1 MNFKKFQFAGT
12 PNSSVLAEKGEVY
25 KSPNGQIQQIA
36 QHAPSH
42 DDGEQVNQFGIKP
55 TAKGNGGVVVD
66 ADSVLSDSYSQVS
79 SGKRENSMKEQIVKI
94 KAEEGEIIA
103 SQLGLDIRLKKAVSP
118 SKLFLEIQEAKD
130 KIALKIMKASEKTQK
145 TRESSNA
152 LQANQAQLMS
162 LPTDEEIYEAIFN
175 TQEEKKENSFLD
187 FEEEAEAQYGISF
200 DKKRALRNLQ
210 AENTRTYTDD
220 RNPLSDFGILSP
232 SPSKI
237 EIGKHEQSFTPVVE
251 NPNNWITKPKI
262 EQIETGLDDS
272 AQFLDNWYGRR
283 NKITSPIKFGDEVF
297 DTDIQDV
304 FGGEVANAAAYYDSE
319 FKKSNFRTDVPFKS
333 NTGVHEYT
341 HAIDDRYGQNM
352 GNSSPALKT
361 NYKELGIQP
370 TTPVFTGN
378 KNLIYDYNVSKENGF
393 SNEYYT
399 APEESYARLNELR
412 RTANFSPNYNVKKE
426 DIQKLR
432 EENKTNK
439 LFLFYDDESIM
450 KMWNGLS
457 STNFNSPTI
466 EKPMLQQT
474 AKFGIKNKIPTSEL
488 GVHKYHNQPV
498 IVPTRGTGQYGNS
511 TYVQKEEKIPFLK
524 PSSPVMRKNLMNSL
538 GVRNVSTSYYPGMEK
553 DVQDM
558 ISMKNEDSSLDF
570 DDESTSQYGGA
581 KMYPSSTQ
589 VSRTIVPFFAIS
601 LLGEKEAKPFDSL
614 TPENYLKL
622 AVDNGKIVGHDLQ
635 DIQFETTKPLHKFNR
650 DLDEKY
656 RNDKEF
662 WKISDLK
669 YNQRHNQKIP
679 KSMLDDILDGAIKSG
694 VDPYDAL
701 AIAQRESGFGNN
713 YSFDKAPKSIFSNW
727 YEDVQ
732 LSKGLNELSYKTIE
746 QAKKYSDKNTQ
757 YPFASEMNT
766 IKEKTKKYGLRGYNY
781 GDPDYPNKI
790 AKEKEIMFS
799 DENKEF
805 RDYVNSRIKRKQYGG
820 AHYNKNLNYILPNS
834 LLDEKNE
841 DIEEPVFKLKKKEIK
856 GDKRNGYSAYEQNGE
871 IYMDNINDEPIKQH
885 ETFHYLRSKGYFSPR
900 EQAIENELLDGSIY
914 SPLDK
919 NKLNSEIYSPEE
931 LAARFHS
938 ISGYLPNNYK
948 EEDFKKLWETGKDLQ
963 IQDLKQVIPY
973 DKALYYMNN
982 YHPSKMQMGGMVSKD
997 SSNLKEI
1004 KKQRDWLRAWYGERD
1019 IVTEPIEI
1027 FENELK
1033 SVNGSKTKDPE
1044 ILKQNE
1050 EFRERGKKTNFDVSA
1065 YYHTPSDRSVFLK
1078 DVTGTT
1084 DPIHEFTH
1092 SIDNNYGD
1100 NIGTFNSINPFHP
1113 LKTDYTKLGVKPIKE
1128 NDYFTNTE
1136 ETYARL
1142 NEARYSSG
1150 YAANYKPTLED
1161 IKEQRRLNKKNKPK
1175 AYNHLFDYYDD
1186 NSIMQMWNGLSD
1198 TRFEESSV
1206 ENPMLQQTAK
1216 YGIKKQYGG
1225 SSSILKQLQLL

>member
-42 DDGEQVNQFGIKP
+42 DDGEQVNQFGIKS
-55 TAKGNGGVVVD
+55 TSKGNGGVVVD
-66 ADSVLSDSYSQVS
+66 ADSVLSDSLTQVQ
-79 SGKRENSMKEQIVKI
+79 SGSRKNSMKEQIVKI
-94 KAEEGEIIA
+94 KPEEGEIIA
-103 SQLGLDIRLKKAVSP
+103 SQLGLDIRLKKSVSP

-162 LPTDEEIYEAIFN
+162 LPTDEEIYEAIFH
-175 TQEEKKENSFLD
+175 TQEEKKEN
-187 FEEEAEAQYGISF
+187 
-200 DKKRALRNLQ
+200 
-210 AENTRTYTDD
+210 
-220 RNPLSDFGILSP
+220 
-232 SPSKI
+232 
-237 EIGKHEQSFTPVVE
+237 
-251 NPNNWITKPKI
+251 
-262 EQIETGLDDS
+262 
-272 AQFLDNWYGRR
+272 
-283 NKITSPIKFGDEVF
+283 
-297 DTDIQDV
+297 
-304 FGGEVANAAAYYDSE
+304 
-319 FKKSNFRTDVPFKS
+319 
-333 NTGVHEYT
+333 
-341 HAIDDRYGQNM
+341 
-352 GNSSPALKT
+352 
-361 NYKELGIQP
+361 
-370 TTPVFTGN
+370 
-378 KNLIYDYNVSKENGF
+378 
-393 SNEYYT
+393 
-399 APEESYARLNELR
+399 
-412 RTANFSPNYNVKKE
+412 
-426 DIQKLR
+426 
-432 EENKTNK
+432 
-439 LFLFYDDESIM
+439 
-450 KMWNGLS
+450 
-457 STNFNSPTI
+457 
-466 EKPMLQQT
+466 
-474 AKFGIKNKIPTSEL
+474 
-488 GVHKYHNQPV
+488 
-498 IVPTRGTGQYGNS
+498 
-511 TYVQKEEKIPFLK
+511 
-524 PSSPVMRKNLMNSL
+524 
-538 GVRNVSTSYYPGMEK
+538 
-553 DVQDM
+553 
-558 ISMKNEDSSLDF
+558 SSLDF

-650 DLDEKY
+650 GLDEKY

-701 AIAQRESGFGNN
+701 AVAQRESGFGNN

-841 DIEEPVFKLKKKEIK
+841 DVEEPVFKLKKKEIK

-919 NKLNSEIYSPEE
+919 NKLNSDIYSPEE

-1216 YGIKKQYGG
+1216 YGIKKQFGG
-1225 SSSILKQLQLL
+1225 GSSILKQLQLL

>member
-12 PNSSVLAEKGEVY
+12 PNSSVLAEKGEIY

-42 DDGEQVNQFGIKP
+42 DDGEQVNQFGIKS
-55 TAKGNGGVVVD
+55 TSKGNGGVVVD
-66 ADSVLSDSYSQVS
+66 ADSVLSDSLTQVQ
-79 SGKRENSMKEQIVKI
+79 SGSRKNSMKEQIVKI

-103 SQLGLDIRLKKAVSP
+103 SQLGLDIRLKKSVSP

-162 LPTDEEIYEAIFN
+162 LPTDEEIYEAIFH
-175 TQEEKKENSFLD
+175 TQEEKKESSGID
-187 FEEEAEAQYGISF
+187 FEATEDAQYGKST
-200 DKKRALRNLQ
+200 KV
-210 AENTRTYTDD
+210 YTNKDEYLKASKSYQD
-220 RNPLSDFGILSP
+220 SLTLHNIFVDANQKYGALSP
-232 SPSKI
+232 NAN
-237 EIGKHEQSFTPVVE
+237 ENIGKLNKP
-251 NPNNWITKPKI
+251 IT
-262 EQIETGLDDS
+262 
-272 AQFLDNWYGRR
+272 
-283 NKITSPIKFGDEVF
+283 NKTAYEEK
-297 DTDIQDV
+297 
-304 FGGEVANAAAYYDSE
+304 AKAAYMD
-319 FKKSNFRTDVPFKS
+319 
-333 NTGVHEYT
+333 
-341 HAIDDRYGQNM
+341 
-352 GNSSPALKT
+352 
-361 NYKELGIQP
+361 
-370 TTPVFTGN
+370 
-378 KNLIYDYNVSKENGF
+378 KENGNKF
-393 SNEYYT
+393 NEYQNASLPDDYLVNPNTTNPSIKPSGRIRQGVPFWTEGT
-399 APEESYARLNELR
+399 AMDLTGSNLIVDGY
-412 RTANFSPNYNVKKE
+412 KKPKQ
-426 DIQKLR
+426 IPI
-432 EENKTNK
+432 
-439 LFLFYDDESIM
+439 Y
-450 KMWNGLS
+450 
-457 STNFNSPTI
+457 
-466 EKPMLQQT
+466 EKPQTPSQQPDELNQDYLNRLHRENVY
-474 AKFGIKNKIPTSEL
+474 GIKQKPKLIR
-488 GVHKYHNQPV
+488 NQ
-498 IVPTRGTGQYGNS
+498 
-511 TYVQKEEKIPFLK
+511 F
-524 PSSPVMRKNLMNSL
+524 
-538 GVRNVSTSYYPGMEK
+538 
-553 DVQDM
+553 
-558 ISMKNEDSSLDF
+558 
-570 DDESTSQYGGA
+570 
-581 KMYPSSTQ
+581 
-589 VSRTIVPFFAIS
+589 
-601 LLGEKEAKPFDSL
+601 
-614 TPENYLKL
+614 
-622 AVDNGKIVGHDLQ
+622 
-635 DIQFETTKPLHKFNR
+635 
-650 DLDEKY
+650 
-656 RNDKEF
+656 
-662 WKISDLK
+662 
-669 YNQRHNQKIP
+669 
-679 KSMLDDILDGAIKSG
+679 
-694 VDPYDAL
+694 
-701 AIAQRESGFGNN
+701 
-713 YSFDKAPKSIFSNW
+713 
-727 YEDVQ
+727 
-732 LSKGLNELSYKTIE
+732 
-746 QAKKYSDKNTQ
+746 
-757 YPFASEMNT
+757 
-766 IKEKTKKYGLRGYNY
+766 
-781 GDPDYPNKI
+781 
-790 AKEKEIMFS
+790 
-799 DENKEF
+799 
-805 RDYVNSRIKRKQYGG
+805 GG

-834 LLDEKNE
+834 VLNEKNE
-841 DIEEPVFKLKKKEIK
+841 DVEEPVFKLKKKEIK

-919 NKLNSEIYSPEE
+919 NKLNSDIYSPEE

-1216 YGIKKQYGG
+1216 YGIKKQFGG
-1225 SSSILKQLQLL
+1225 GSSILKQLQLL

>member
-1 MNFKKFQFAGT
+1 MNFNKFQFAGK
-12 PNSSVLAEKGEVY
+12 PQAPVLAEKGEVF
-25 KSPNGQIQQIA
+25 KTSDGDIQQIA
-36 QHAPSH
+36 SHAPSH
-42 DDGEQVNQFGIKP
+42 DDGEQINSFGIKP

-79 SGKRENSMKEQIVKI
+79 TGNRKNSMKEQIVKI

-103 SQLGLDIRLKKAVSP
+103 SQLGLDIRLKKSVSP

-152 LQANQAQLMS
+152 LEANQAQLMS
-162 LPTDEEIYEAIFN
+162 LPTDEEIYEAVFH
-175 TQEEKKENSFLD
+175 TQEEKKESSGID
-187 FEEEAEAQYGISF
+187 FEAT
-200 DKKRALRNLQ
+200 
-210 AENTRTYTDD
+210 EN
-220 RNPLSDFGILSP
+220 S
-232 SPSKI
+232 
-237 EIGKHEQSFTPVVE
+237 
-251 NPNNWITKPKI
+251 
-262 EQIETGLDDS
+262 
-272 AQFLDNWYGRR
+272 
-283 NKITSPIKFGDEVF
+283 
-297 DTDIQDV
+297 
-304 FGGEVANAAAYYDSE
+304 
-319 FKKSNFRTDVPFKS
+319 
-333 NTGVHEYT
+333 
-341 HAIDDRYGQNM
+341 
-352 GNSSPALKT
+352 
-361 NYKELGIQP
+361 
-370 TTPVFTGN
+370 
-378 KNLIYDYNVSKENGF
+378 
-393 SNEYYT
+393 
-399 APEESYARLNELR
+399 
-412 RTANFSPNYNVKKE
+412 
-426 DIQKLR
+426 
-432 EENKTNK
+432 
-439 LFLFYDDESIM
+439 
-450 KMWNGLS
+450 
-457 STNFNSPTI
+457 
-466 EKPMLQQT
+466 
-474 AKFGIKNKIPTSEL
+474 
-488 GVHKYHNQPV
+488 
-498 IVPTRGTGQYGNS
+498 
-511 TYVQKEEKIPFLK
+511 
-524 PSSPVMRKNLMNSL
+524 
-538 GVRNVSTSYYPGMEK
+538 
-553 DVQDM
+553 
-558 ISMKNEDSSLDF
+558 
-570 DDESTSQYGGA
+570 
-581 KMYPSSTQ
+581 
-589 VSRTIVPFFAIS
+589 
-601 LLGEKEAKPFDSL
+601 
-614 TPENYLKL
+614 
-622 AVDNGKIVGHDLQ
+622 
-635 DIQFETTKPLHKFNR
+635 
-650 DLDEKY
+650 
-656 RNDKEF
+656 
-662 WKISDLK
+662 
-669 YNQRHNQKIP
+669 
-679 KSMLDDILDGAIKSG
+679 
-694 VDPYDAL
+694 
-701 AIAQRESGFGNN
+701 
-713 YSFDKAPKSIFSNW
+713 
-727 YEDVQ
+727 
-732 LSKGLNELSYKTIE
+732 
-746 QAKKYSDKNTQ
+746 
-757 YPFASEMNT
+757 
-766 IKEKTKKYGLRGYNY
+766 
-781 GDPDYPNKI
+781 
-790 AKEKEIMFS
+790 
-799 DENKEF
+799 
-805 RDYVNSRIKRKQYGG
+805 QYGG

-841 DIEEPVFKLKKKEIK
+841 DVEEPVFKLKKKEIK

-919 NKLNSEIYSPEE
+919 NKLNSDIYSPEE

-938 ISGYLPNNYK
+938 ISSYLPNNYK

-1050 EFRERGKKTNFDVSA
+1050 EFREWGKKTNFDVSA

-1206 ENPMLQQTAK
+1206 ENPMLQSTAK
-1216 YGIKKQYGG
+1216 YGIKKQFGGSTYVNREQKIPFIKPSAPVMRKNLMNSLGVRNVSTSYYPEMEKDVQDMISMKNEDLYNKEERKRMREQVLNDLSAQNTIYELAGKPNIGFFNDGSASLFGKATQKILGKNRANYDVLTNTMNVRRGKESDFFAEIAHAIPGNVNTLSDNVRRPFSDIYEDGYSFEYGTHKIVEPELRKTYNWIASGGDKTNNEELKKFAVKKQFGG

>member
-1 MNFKKFQFAGT
+1 MLLHMMMEN
-12 PNSSVLAEKGEVY
+12 
-25 KSPNGQIQQIA
+25 KSIP
-36 QHAPSH
+36 
-42 DDGEQVNQFGIKP
+42 VGIKS
-55 TAKGNGGVVVD
+55 TSKGNGGVVVD

-79 SGKRENSMKEQIVKI
+79 TGNRKNSMKEQIVKI

-103 SQLGLDIRLKKAVSP
+103 SQLGLDIRLKKSVSP

-152 LQANQAQLMS
+152 LEANQAQLMS
-162 LPTDEEIYEAIFN
+162 LPTDEEIYEAVFH
-175 TQEEKKENSFLD
+175 TQEEKKENSGID
-187 FEEEAEAQYGISF
+187 FEAT
-200 DKKRALRNLQ
+200 
-210 AENTRTYTDD
+210 EN
-220 RNPLSDFGILSP
+220 S
-232 SPSKI
+232 
-237 EIGKHEQSFTPVVE
+237 
-251 NPNNWITKPKI
+251 
-262 EQIETGLDDS
+262 
-272 AQFLDNWYGRR
+272 
-283 NKITSPIKFGDEVF
+283 
-297 DTDIQDV
+297 
-304 FGGEVANAAAYYDSE
+304 
-319 FKKSNFRTDVPFKS
+319 
-333 NTGVHEYT
+333 
-341 HAIDDRYGQNM
+341 
-352 GNSSPALKT
+352 
-361 NYKELGIQP
+361 
-370 TTPVFTGN
+370 
-378 KNLIYDYNVSKENGF
+378 
-393 SNEYYT
+393 
-399 APEESYARLNELR
+399 
-412 RTANFSPNYNVKKE
+412 
-426 DIQKLR
+426 
-432 EENKTNK
+432 
-439 LFLFYDDESIM
+439 
-450 KMWNGLS
+450 
-457 STNFNSPTI
+457 
-466 EKPMLQQT
+466 
-474 AKFGIKNKIPTSEL
+474 
-488 GVHKYHNQPV
+488 
-498 IVPTRGTGQYGNS
+498 
-511 TYVQKEEKIPFLK
+511 
-524 PSSPVMRKNLMNSL
+524 
-538 GVRNVSTSYYPGMEK
+538 
-553 DVQDM
+553 
-558 ISMKNEDSSLDF
+558 
-570 DDESTSQYGGA
+570 
-581 KMYPSSTQ
+581 
-589 VSRTIVPFFAIS
+589 
-601 LLGEKEAKPFDSL
+601 
-614 TPENYLKL
+614 
-622 AVDNGKIVGHDLQ
+622 
-635 DIQFETTKPLHKFNR
+635 
-650 DLDEKY
+650 
-656 RNDKEF
+656 
-662 WKISDLK
+662 
-669 YNQRHNQKIP
+669 
-679 KSMLDDILDGAIKSG
+679 
-694 VDPYDAL
+694 
-701 AIAQRESGFGNN
+701 
-713 YSFDKAPKSIFSNW
+713 
-727 YEDVQ
+727 
-732 LSKGLNELSYKTIE
+732 
-746 QAKKYSDKNTQ
+746 
-757 YPFASEMNT
+757 
-766 IKEKTKKYGLRGYNY
+766 
-781 GDPDYPNKI
+781 
-790 AKEKEIMFS
+790 
-799 DENKEF
+799 
-805 RDYVNSRIKRKQYGG
+805 QYGG

-841 DIEEPVFKLKKKEIK
+841 DVEEPVFKLKKKEIK

-919 NKLNSEIYSPEE
+919 NKLNSDIYSPEE

-1050 EFRERGKKTNFDVSA
+1050 EFREWGKKTNFDVSA

-1206 ENPMLQQTAK
+1206 ENPMLQSTAK
-1216 YGIKKQYGG
+1216 YGIKKQFGGSTYVNREQKIPFIKPSAPVMRKNLMNSLGVRNVSTSYYPEMEKDVQDMISMKNEDIYSKEERKQMREEVLNDLSAQNTIYELAGKPNIGFFNDGSASLFGKATQKILGKNRANYDVLTNTMNVRRGKESDFFAEIAHAIPGNVNTLSDNVRRPFSDIYEDGYSFEYGTHKIVEPELRKTYNWIASGGDKTNNEELKKFAVKKQFGG